1 MNLFKEI
8 SIPKPIVFLLQLLAF
23 LCHGC
28 YSISAWVCLCHCVWP
43 YVLVWILLR
52 ELMCVCRTCETHARF
67 HQTCQSKNTMMIVI
81 PGHTHTYIIY
91 ICNISMYLW
100 DLISCNIQ
108 KDLKAGAKLRV
119 YLRLMAA
126 LLQTQPAQRLGLV
139 QCGAPVIDGTRAT
152 LLGPLVG
159 PKDWNLNRH
168 WRTTAWWSC

>member
-1 MNLFKEI
+1 
-8 SIPKPIVFLLQLLAF
+8 
-23 LCHGC
+23 
-28 YSISAWVCLCHCVWP
+28 
-43 YVLVWILLR
+43 
-52 ELMCVCRTCETHARF
+52 MCVCRTCETHARF

-159 PKDWNLNRH
+159 PKD
-168 WRTTAWWSC
+168 